1 MDQNGTN
8 EEASSNKR
16 AAPKLRRSCETC
28 RNSKGRCLPS
38 DDDSNRCQ
46 KCLKDGKACVFLE
59 AKPRPKRAKNSRIRV
74 AEMEEKLEGL
84 LNLLAAQTGAG
95 VSVPQSNTTSD
106 PSSTSTPSST
116 RDQPDLS
123 LFPSD
128 MVFPNGF
135 EFPPSSAR
143 GPENINLNNQNS
155 QVSIFPSFQN
165 FDRIQDII
173 SKGVISFAQ
182 AEEAL
187 RRFQVQSSPFP
198 FVVVL
203 GMSLDALRRHRPF
216 LLLAILAMGTENN
229 ETLQRR
235 IEKELKETLSR
246 KLIVSAEKSL
256 DLIQGI
262 LVYLAWYHFYFDVDN
277 QQLYQLCQMATSLA
291 VDIGINKPLEQTKES
306 SSLVLARTTF
316 FLPSSVSLEDLE
328 ARRTYLGCYYVSSQI
343 CHGLRK
349 PNNLKYTNFM
359 EECAQ
364 SLAEAVQVETDRLL
378 PFFIQLQR
386 LSEEVND
393 TFDYNS
399 IKKSTP
405 TDAIRIGV
413 LAQSFAQQLEHIESS
428 FSPEAWNNAQLTMQ
442 LRVVRIFLNEIG
454 FHATALPE
462 NEALSPQLRSR
473 SWYYSTARS
482 ETMLRCIQACKDYL
496 DFFIAIPPEA
506 AMYGT
511 LPDILGYIYAVLVL
525 GAFATS
531 CDSPILDQLQV
542 REIANYDYYLNS
554 LINNLSKAMPMRPL
568 GSNPYLNHIFALFQQ
583 TKIWYAQILM
593 DPTIDGFNNIGN
605 PGFSFMD
612 ILPTIMN
619 RCVDFASASSFS
631 IPDTTSDEQ
640 WNELLSGWSA
650 SLDPTIS
657 LEGSLE
663 QFQA

>member
-1 MDQNGTN
+1 
-8 EEASSNKR
+8 
-16 AAPKLRRSCETC
+16 
-28 RNSKGRCLPS
+28 
-38 DDDSNRCQ
+38 
-46 KCLKDGKACVFLE
+46 
-59 AKPRPKRAKNSRIRV
+59 
-74 AEMEEKLEGL
+74 MEEKLEGL

-95 VSVPQSNTTSD
+95 ASVSHPSTTSD

-123 LFPSD
+123 LFPND

-135 EFPPSSAR
+135 DFPPTTGHGSV
-143 GPENINLNNQNS
+143 NINLQNHNS

-187 RRFQVQSSPFP
+187 RRFQILGSPFP
-198 FVVVL
+198 FVVVP

-216 LLLAILAMGTENN
+216 LLLAILAMGTEAN
-229 ETLQRR
+229 ETLQHK
-235 IEKELKETLSR
+235 IERELKETLSR

-291 VDIGINKPLEQTKES
+291 VDLGINKPLERANEAS
-306 SSLVLARTTF
+306 NSLVLARTNL
-316 FLPSSVSLEDLE
+316 FLPSVVSLEDLE
-328 ARRTYLGCYYVSSQI
+328 SRRTYLGCYYVSSQI

-349 PNNLKYTNFM
+349 PNNLKYTDFM

-364 SLAEAVQVETDRLL
+364 SLAEAGQVETDRLL

-386 LSEEVND
+386 LAEEVNE
-393 TFDYNS
+393 TFDYSS
-399 IKKSTP
+399 IKESTP
-405 TDAIRIGV
+405 TDAIRISV
-413 LAQSFAQQLEHIESS
+413 LAKSFDQQLEHIESS
-428 FSPEAWNNAQLTMQ
+428 FTPEAWTNAQLTMQ
-442 LRVVRIFLNEIG
+442 LRIVRIFLNEIG

-462 NEALSPQLRSR
+462 IEALSPQLKSR

-482 ETMLRCIQACKDYL
+482 ETLMRCLQGCKDYL
-496 DFFIAIPPEA
+496 DCFIAIPPEA
-506 AMYGT
+506 VMCGT
-511 LPDILGYIYAVLVL
+511 LPDVLGYIYAVLVL

-531 CDSPILDQLQV
+531 CDCPTLDRLQV
-542 REIANYDYYLNS
+542 REMANYDYYLNA
-554 LINNLSKAMPMRPL
+554 LVNNMSRSIPMRPP
-568 GSNPYLNHIFALFQQ
+568 GSNSYLNHVFALFQQ

-619 RCVDFASASSFS
+619 RCVDFASASSLS
-631 IPDTTSDEQ
+631 TSETTSDEQ
-640 WNELLSGWSA
+640 WNELLSSWSA

-657 LEGSLE
+657 LGGSLE
-663 QFQA
+663 QF